1 MQPLA
6 GRRGTTY
13 TRCGRNPAGLAG
25 SRSLSYGACV
35 EWGYAIEGGLT
46 FLVTAGVAYLIG
58 YMFVYASEHA
68 VLRHHAERLD
78 ERFRKLQR
86 LRQGMDARRRELKP
100 RIAELAMTLKSG
112 SRHQYLAMKK
122 QLDLE
127 DHHGMLVR
135 TLGEEDC
142 RNPSKPARKF
152 VARVVNERVAAAI
165 RSGEQHPTLSADWA
179 RAQVVEV
186 FAQSLAEARAL
197 AEKGYPTT
205 LGFAVA
211 NLVEPATIV
220 LQKGSE
226 AGSNDAPAAPVAEMA
241 PPQ

>member
-1 MQPLA
+1 M
-6 GRRGTTY
+6 RD
-13 TRCGRNPAGLAG
+13 
-25 SRSLSYGACV
+25 LSADGACV

-68 VLRHHAERLD
+68 VLRHDSERLE

-86 LRQGMDARRRELKP
+86 LRMGLDKRRNEVKP
-100 RIAELAMTLKSG
+100 RIAELALTLKSG
-112 SRHQYLAMKK
+112 TRHQYLAMKK

-135 TLGEEDC
+135 TLGEEES
-142 RNPSKPARKF
+142 RNPAKPARKF

-165 RSGEQHPTLSADWA
+165 RGGEQHPNLSADWA
-179 RAQVVEV
+179 RAQVVEIYAPSLV
-186 FAQSLAEARAL
+186 EAQAMAD
-197 AEKGYPTT
+197 KGYPST
-205 LGFAVA
+205 LGFSVV

-220 LQKGSE
+220 LQKAPN
-226 AGSNDAPAAPVAEMA
+226 AGANDAVAPVAEMA

>member
-1 MQPLA
+1 M
-6 GRRGTTY
+6 
-13 TRCGRNPAGLAG
+13 
-25 SRSLSYGACV
+25 

-68 VLRHHAERLD
+68 VLRNDAERLE

-86 LRQGMDARRRELKP
+86 LRMAMDKRRNELKP
-100 RIAELAMTLKSG
+100 QIADLAVTLKSG

-135 TLGEEDC
+135 TLGEEEC
-142 RNPSKPARKF
+142 RNPAKPARKF

-165 RSGEQHPTLSADWA
+165 RSGEQHPALSPDWA
-179 RAQVVEV
+179 RAQVVEIY
-186 FAQSLAEARAL
+186 APSLAEAQAL
-197 AEKGYPTT
+197 ADKGYPST
-205 LGFAVA
+205 LGFSVA
-211 NLVEPATIV
+211 SLVEPATIV
-220 LQKGSE
+220 LQKAPG
-226 AGSNDAPAAPVAEMA
+226 ANDAAPIAGMA

>member
-1 MQPLA
+1 MQALA
-6 GRRGTTY
+6 RRRATTY
-13 TRCGRNPAGLAG
+13 TRRRRFPGASAG
-25 SRSLSYGACV
+25 SQSLSGGACV

-46 FLVTAGVAYLIG
+46 FLVTAGVAYIIG

-68 VLRHHAERLD
+68 VLRHDAERLE
-78 ERFRKLQR
+78 ERFKKLQR
-86 LRQGMDARRRELKP
+86 LRQGMDKRRRDLKP
-100 RIAELAMTLKSG
+100 RIAELALTLKSG

-142 RNPSKPARKF
+142 RNPAKPARKF
-152 VARVVNERVAAAI
+152 VARIVNDRVAAAV
-165 RSGEQHPTLSADWA
+165 RSGEQHPSLSGDWA

-211 NLVEPATIV
+211 NLVEAATIV
-220 LQKGSE
+220 LQRPD
-226 AGSNDAPAAPVAEMA
+226 AGSKDAAAAPVAEMA